1 MAALTKILM
10 EQEKK
15 KVVVLFRTCADL
27 RLVER
32 LCQAMNIYTFA
43 VHFMEP
49 SGTLL
54 ASHSLSKLLYL
65 DPVHTT
71 VWFTLSHGEEEQGG
85 VGCNT
90 LVMIDKGD

>member
-43 VHFMEP
+43 VHIQGHVAR
-49 SGTLL
+49 SKTLRAL
-54 ASHSLSKLLYL
+54 AA
-65 DPVHTT
+65 
-71 VWFTLSHGEEEQGG
+71 
-85 VGCNT
+85 
-90 LVMIDKGD
+90 

>member
-43 VHFMEP
+43 VH
-49 SGTLL
+49 
-54 ASHSLSKLLYL
+54 
-65 DPVHTT
+65 
-71 VWFTLSHGEEEQGG
+71 EEQGG